1 MTKKENNLNESVKV
15 KKVYI
20 IDFYDKRKVKKS
32 TPTYFLNY
40 YENNPE
46 STLKEIE
53 NAIVKKRP
61 KDLINNYREVN
72 AKREASEKSTPYSN
86 FRAYI
91 SNALKRN
98 FRYYTSEKEIK
109 ETFGNNKPFVI
120 TRKGNFNAITL
131 GIIEVNV

>member
-61 KDLINNYREVN
+61 KNLINNYREVN
-72 AKREASEKSTPYSN
+72 AKREASEKSIPYSN

-91 SNALKRN
+91 ENALKRN
-98 FRYYTSEKEIK
+98 FRYYTSEKEIL
-109 ETFGNNKPFVI
+109 
-120 TRKGNFNAITL
+120 TL
-131 GIIEVNV
+131 